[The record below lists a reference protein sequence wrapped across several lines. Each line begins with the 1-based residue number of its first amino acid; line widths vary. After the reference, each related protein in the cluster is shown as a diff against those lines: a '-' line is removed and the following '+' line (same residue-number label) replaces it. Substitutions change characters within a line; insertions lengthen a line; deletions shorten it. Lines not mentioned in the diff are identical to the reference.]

1 MSLLRVEPVDSSSSH
16 TEHGVGTQ
24 GIFAKQ
30 VKAHGNNPR
39 RSEDSAGL
47 LGPKEFGFLAY
58 TSETNRRGLVTHHSL
73 LADQVHC
80 GSLQSTALPHPHTL
94 HLQARECAW
103 SGDPAVSAFVLL

>member
-1 MSLLRVEPVDSSSSH
+1 M
-16 TEHGVGTQ
+16 
-24 GIFAKQ
+24 GIIPACQRTLQAF
-30 VKAHGNNPR
+30 
-39 RSEDSAGL
+39 

-80 GSLQSTALPHPHTL
+80 GSLQSTALLHPHTL
-94 HLQARECAW
+94 HLQARERAW